1 MNQTV
6 NILRRSFAGVLSA
19 LVIASGGLLPVLERA
34 HVVHETVV
42 ESQHAPGECPQ
53 SHDHTVCT
61 QVGANSAAPAALS
74 VRGYFPPVRAL
85 RPVASHGL
93 WTPVLERRGNP
104 SRAPPLV

>member
-6 NILRRSFAGVLSA
+6 DILRRSFAGALAA
-19 LVIASGGLLPVLERA
+19 LVIASAMVQPVLERA
-34 HVVHETVV
+34 DVVHEPVV

-61 QVGANSAAPAALS
+61 QVGANSAAPAAPS
-74 VRGYFPPVRAL
+74 VRGYFPPVHSI
-85 RPVASHGL
+85 RPVTSHGL
-93 WTPVLERRGNP
+93 WTPIRERRDNP

>member
-6 NILRRSFAGVLSA
+6 DTLRRSFAGLLA
-19 LVIASGGLLPVLERA
+19 TLVIASGALVPALERA
-34 HVVHETVV
+34 DVVHETVV

-61 QVGANSAAPAALS
+61 QVGANSAAPAS
-74 VRGYFPPVRAL
+74 PTVREHFPPVRSV
-85 RPVASHGL
+85 RPVTSHGI
-93 WTPVLERRGNP
+93 WTPVLEQRDNP